1 MNRRDCYLLLGAI
14 LAATFVSC
22 DPLVDDQVPSKPKG
36 TTVIGTGPAPAG
48 PLGQPATVKVEKGPI
63 KLETTVKGIFEAQ
76 QMKELSIKPQAWS
89 MGLPVKKAVEH
100 GTPVKKGD
108 VLVELD
114 MEKIDQAIKDMKTD
128 HELADLALKQAEKE
142 LPILEKTVPL
152 DLAQAQEAKKQADED
167 LKKFLE
173 VDKPLT
179 VEGAEQMA
187 KSAAHFLD
195 YAKEELKQ
203 LQKMYRSKDLTEE
216 TEEIILKRQQHQVE
230 SAEFSLKSMLNRRD
244 QILKVDMPRR
254 ELTTKDAAVKQALSQ
269 ERTEATLPLSLN
281 QKRLA
286 LTKQKSDFTKA
297 SDNLRKIQEDRA
309 AMIIKAPVDGIVYY
323 GKCTHG
329 QWASASMAAMKLQP
343 GGSLTPD
350 DVFMTIVTPRVEHIR
365 ANVEEKDLHLFQG
378 KIKGKAVPTAFP
390 DIKVPVRLMEIG
402 SVPRPGGGFEAIIQL
417 EGSQIDGAAKD
428 TDKLMPGMN
437 CTIKFVGYQKDDA
450 LTVPASAVFAE
461 DNDED
466 QRYVYMA
473 GKDGK
478 SAKKAVKVGKSTG
491 AKIEI
496 LEGLKEGE
504 EILAA
509 KPAAPSAE
517 TPAKK
522 GEEAKP

>member
-14 LAATFVSC
+14 LAASFVSC
-22 DPLVDDQVPSKPKG
+22 DPLADDSTPPKSTG
-36 TTVIGTGPAPAG
+36 TAVRGAAP
-48 PLGQPATVKVEKGPI
+48 PPVTSGQPATHKVEKGPI

-100 GTPVKKGD
+100 GVVVKKGD

-114 MEKIDQAIKDMKTD
+114 VEKIDQAIKDMKTD
-128 HELADLALKQAEKE
+128 HELAELALKQAEKE
-142 LPILEKTVPL
+142 LPILEKTIPL
-152 DLAQAQEAKKQADED
+152 DLVQAQEAKKQADED

-173 VDKPLT
+173 IDKPLT

-230 SAEFSLKSMLNRRD
+230 SAEFSLKSTLNRRD
-244 QILKVDMPRR
+244 QMLKVDMPRR
-254 ELTTKDAAVKQALSQ
+254 ELAAKEAATKQALSL
-269 ERTEATLPLSLN
+269 EKTEATLPLSLS
-281 QKRLA
+281 QRRLA
-286 LTKQKSDFTKA
+286 LTKQKSDFAKA
-297 SDNLRKIQEDRA
+297 TENLRKVQEDRA
-309 AMIIKAPVDGIVYY
+309 AMIIKAPVDGTVYY

-329 QWASASMAAMKLQP
+329 QWTTASMAAMKLQP
-343 GGSLTPD
+343 GGNLTPD

-365 ANVEEKDLHLFQG
+365 ANVDEKDLHLFQG

-390 DIKVPVRLMEIG
+390 DMKVPVRLVEIG
-402 SVPRPGGGFEAIIQL
+402 SVPRPGGGFEAVIQL
-417 EGSQIDGAAKD
+417 EGSQADGSPKD

-437 CTIKFVGYQKDDA
+437 CTIKFATYQKDDA

-461 DNDED
+461 DSDED
-466 QRYVYMA
+466 QRYVYLS
-473 GKDGK
+473 KDGK
-478 SAKKAVKVGKSTG
+478 SVKKPVKVGKSTG

-496 LEGLKEGE
+496 LEGLKEGD

-509 KPAAPSAE
+509 KPAE
-517 TPAKK
+517 MPAKK
-522 GEEAKP
+522 TEEAKP